1 MKTNPIALS
10 AFAATLA
17 CAPLA
22 AFEKIALIDSFDFGT
37 HFDTETV
44 AGTEQILDH
53 VLLTG
58 ADTVL
63 WRNCGGATMRY
74 RSQEEP
80 PLLMEAPL
88 DPRRVPESRPVHG
101 WLRYWAV
108 EPDIVRTAF
117 ASCKRRGVARGI
129 HWPYEENHW
138 SHWTLGA
145 WNLSHPQF
153 WCRNARG
160 VPWHGRCSFAFPEVV
175 AHKLRLLDEL
185 LDREPQTIF
194 FDLFRSGGWTVAD
207 EYVKPHRDKWRQR
220 YGEPPPA
227 DFHDPRWIALVGE
240 TQEAFFRAVRARIA
254 ARGAKVRVLLGIDR
268 VSLGEDENW
277 TKRAVDWKKLLRE
290 DVIDGVVVECV
301 VPDPKR
307 PYESTAEIYAS
318 VRDAAS
324 GKPFFCPAMSYN
336 FPGRPGYPWYAQVT
350 GDKPE
355 VAVRKLMEIAR
366 DAGAA
371 GVTME
376 CVDYRNYSPAVCEVI
391 RGFGA
396 SAPQPSTPQSGPTQ

>member
-129 HWPYEENHW
+129 HWPYEENQ
-138 SHWTLGA
+138 TTGA
-145 WNLSHPQF
+145 TGRS
-153 WCRNARG
+153 ARG
-160 VPWHGRCSFAFPEVV
+160 TSRIRSSGAATRAAFRGTD
-175 AHKLRLLDEL
+175 AA
-185 LDREPQTIF
+185 
-194 FDLFRSGGWTVAD
+194 RS
-207 EYVKPHRDKWRQR
+207 PS
-220 YGEPPPA
+220 
-227 DFHDPRWIALVGE
+227 PRWWRTNSA
-240 TQEAFFRAVRARIA
+240 
-254 ARGAKVRVLLGIDR
+254 
-268 VSLGEDENW
+268 SL
-277 TKRAVDWKKLLRE
+277 TSF
-290 DVIDGVVVECV
+290 
-301 VPDPKR
+301 
-307 PYESTAEIYAS
+307 STANPRRS
-318 VRDAAS
+318 SSTSSAA
-324 GKPFFCPAMSYN
+324 
-336 FPGRPGYPWYAQVT
+336 
-350 GDKPE
+350 
-355 VAVRKLMEIAR
+355 
-366 DAGAA
+366 AA
-371 GVTME
+371 G
-376 CVDYRNYSPAVCEVI
+376 RW
-391 RGFGA
+391 
-396 SAPQPSTPQSGPTQ
+396 PTNT

>member
-58 ADTVL
+58 ANTVL

-129 HWPYEENHW
+129 HWPN
-138 SHWTLGA
+138 
-145 WNLSHPQF
+145 
-153 WCRNARG
+153 
-160 VPWHGRCSFAFPEVV
+160 
-175 AHKLRLLDEL
+175 
-185 LDREPQTIF
+185 
-194 FDLFRSGGWTVAD
+194 LFRNWIFIIIYYSIA
-207 EYVKPHRDKWRQR
+207 
-220 YGEPPPA
+220 
-227 DFHDPRWIALVGE
+227 FHTFCLFTAL
-240 TQEAFFRAVRARIA
+240 
-254 ARGAKVRVLLGIDR
+254 
-268 VSLGEDENW
+268 
-277 TKRAVDWKKLLRE
+277 
-290 DVIDGVVVECV
+290 
-301 VPDPKR
+301 
-307 PYESTAEIYAS
+307 
-318 VRDAAS
+318 
-324 GKPFFCPAMSYN
+324 
-336 FPGRPGYPWYAQVT
+336 
-350 GDKPE
+350 
-355 VAVRKLMEIAR
+355 
-366 DAGAA
+366 
-371 GVTME
+371 
-376 CVDYRNYSPAVCEVI
+376 
-391 RGFGA
+391 
-396 SAPQPSTPQSGPTQ
+396 

>member
-160 VPWHGRCSFAFPEVV
+160 IPWHGRCS
-175 AHKLRLLDEL
+175 
-185 LDREPQTIF
+185 
-194 FDLFRSGGWTVAD
+194 
-207 EYVKPHRDKWRQR
+207 
-220 YGEPPPA
+220 
-227 DFHDPRWIALVGE
+227 
-240 TQEAFFRAVRARIA
+240 
-254 ARGAKVRVLLGIDR
+254 
-268 VSLGEDENW
+268 
-277 TKRAVDWKKLLRE
+277 
-290 DVIDGVVVECV
+290 
-301 VPDPKR
+301 
-307 PYESTAEIYAS
+307 
-318 VRDAAS
+318 
-324 GKPFFCPAMSYN
+324 
-336 FPGRPGYPWYAQVT
+336 
-350 GDKPE
+350 
-355 VAVRKLMEIAR
+355 
-366 DAGAA
+366 
-371 GVTME
+371 
-376 CVDYRNYSPAVCEVI
+376 
-391 RGFGA
+391 
-396 SAPQPSTPQSGPTQ
+396 